1 MVLPGRFSVS
11 QGKDCLYLES
21 GGEVDAYTL
30 KSDSLC
36 KTSSFVIDKVS
47 ENIGTVQEL
56 NPGVY
61 IYADR
66 RKHPGVSEY
75 HVTDIQTGRNVSG
88 GNYPENDIRFKN
100 LESFK
105 SAYYHYL
112 MMKPDRSAF
121 VVTYASL
128 RRIRIYDRNE
138 NLRHDVFLEG
148 GLGNYKV
155 VPARPDRYIYLI
167 NPNQLGAGPLLPH
180 CNLLVLDWEGN
191 LVAKYRFSVLI
202 NDIFVDEERNI
213 LCGSCSDYE
222 STRFFKMDLLDN

>member
-1 MVLPGRFSVS
+1 M
-11 QGKDCLYLES
+11 
-21 GGEVDAYTL
+21 
-30 KSDSLC
+30 
-36 KTSSFVIDKVS
+36 
-47 ENIGTVQEL
+47 QEL

-75 HVTDIQTGRNVSG
+75 HVTDIQSGRDVSG

-138 NLRHDVFLEG
+138 NLRHDVVSG
-148 GLGNYKV
+148 
-155 VPARPDRYIYLI
+155 RW
-167 NPNQLGAGPLLPH
+167 AGKLQGSSRSPFRA
-180 CNLLVLDWEGN
+180 VL
-191 LVAKYRFSVLI
+191 AF
-202 NDIFVDEERNI
+202 
-213 LCGSCSDYE
+213 
-222 STRFFKMDLLDN
+222 

>member
-1 MVLPGRFSVS
+1 MS
-11 QGKDCLYLES
+11 QG
-21 GGEVDAYTL
+21 
-30 KSDSLC
+30 
-36 KTSSFVIDKVS
+36 
-47 ENIGTVQEL
+47 EL
-56 NPGVY
+56 
-61 IYADR
+61 
-66 RKHPGVSEY
+66 S
-75 HVTDIQTGRNVSG
+75 
-88 GNYPENDIRFKN
+88 ENDIRFKN

-155 VPARPDRYIYLI
+155 VPARPSEQYWHFSCPFVTDRYIYLI

-202 NDIFVDEERNI
+202 NDIFVDEERKI